1 MARIG
6 SALLALMIA
15 LTMCGSAFAGT
26 KKEGAGKASHAPKKG
41 KHHKKS

>member
-6 SALLALMIA
+6 SALLALMLA
-15 LTMCGSAFAGT
+15 LAMCGTTFAAG
-26 KKEGAGKASHAPKKG
+26 KKDHQGKASKGPKTG